1 MKWPGRQ
8 ERDTKTSNGRGDMLR
23 FFTNEKLFK
32 LQTPLITQTN
42 RVYAN
47 RGKKK
52 QTSNERLYV
61 ERQALAKLWFLLV
74 YPCTVRQLYILLS
87 RKSWW
92 MWCTR
97 VLKKFI
103 PQICKLCPS
112 FILEQDGVRWHTL
125 AYTLPYNWS
134 LVSKLP
140 EIEFWPSQSLD
151 LNSSLYCLWVHV
163 ETVMPNYQDVGDFY
177 QLKKEIVKALKD
189 IPQATI
195 DRAILTFWKRFGMCI
210 NSNGGHIEHYFW
222 V

>member
-1 MKWPGRQ
+1 MISTGISMYG
-8 ERDTKTSNGRGDMLR
+8 KTIIHFVEPKILVNG
-23 FFTNEKLFK
+23 
-32 LQTPLITQTN
+32 
-42 RVYAN
+42 VHY
-47 RGKKK
+47 
-52 QTSNERLYV
+52 
-61 ERQALAKLWFLLV
+61 
-74 YPCTVRQLYILLS
+74 
-87 RKSWW
+87 
-92 MWCTR
+92 CTR

-112 FILEQDGVRWHTL
+112 FILEQDGTRCYIP

-151 LNSSLYCLWVHV
+151 LNSFLYCLWVHV

-195 DRAILTFWKRFGMCI
+195 DRAILTF
-210 NSNGGHIEHYFW
+210 
-222 V
+222 